1 MMRTEAGAVARCERV
16 QARKALIENEIMQ
29 CEGELRVI
37 MTEVFNGWDGGSI
50 AFSNKPKTPTGLP
63 LINRKI
69 EAAIA
74 ILRKMQKPEPGI
86 NIDMGLQRSIKSLI
100 EALEIID
107 ETPGPTLDSNQL
119 QSIHLSFK
127 CVATVLQELAQ
138 TNKILESQL
147 RPIISTLEY
156 NITDHDSSVGYW
168 VKVLNRIGI
177 ILASETDPKLSVP
190 LVAEMG
196 NSILQEK

>member
-1 MMRTEAGAVARCERV
+1 
-16 QARKALIENEIMQ
+16 MQ
-29 CEGELRVI
+29 CEGELRVL
-37 MTEVFNGWDGGSI
+37 MAEVFKGWDGCSI

-74 ILRKMQKPEPGI
+74 ILRNMQKPEPGI

-156 NITDHDSSVGYW
+156 NITDHDNSVGYW

>member
-1 MMRTEAGAVARCERV
+1 MRTEAGAVARCERV

-29 CEGELRVI
+29 CEGELRTL
-37 MTEVFNGWDGGSI
+37 MAGVFNGWDGGNI
-50 AFSNKPKTPTGLP
+50 AFNDKPKTPKGQP

-69 EAAIA
+69 AAAIA
-74 ILRKMQKPEPGI
+74 ILRKMQKPGPGI
-86 NIDMGLQRSIKSLI
+86 NIDKPLQASINSLI
-100 EALEIID
+100 EALDLIGEM
-107 ETPGPTLDSNQL
+107 PGPTLDTNQL

-156 NITDHDSSVGYW
+156 NITDYDTSVDYW

-190 LVAEMG
+190 LVSEMG